1 NLWYGNAADN
11 RVAGGLAVNLSEA
24 ARRIGGWDGQGGV
37 SGQDA
42 VDEVRGVF
50 TQAEKYGGPW
60 QGSAYRPWMRKEYA
74 LPVVQALASGGKDG
88 AALDPKQAWEL
99 LSDMADSAD
108 FDWPGGSKEMFTA
121 WWGHL
126 MTLRRVGS
134 YPQDFTEQRLQ
145 EVLSDFL
152 E

>member
-1 NLWYGNAADN
+1 
-11 RVAGGLAVNLSEA
+11 
-24 ARRIGGWDGQGGV
+24 
-37 SGQDA
+37 
-42 VDEVRGVF
+42 DEVRGVF

-60 QGSAYRPWMRKEYA
+60 QVSAYRPWMQKEYA

-121 WWGHL
+121 WWGPL
-126 MTLRRVGS
+126 MTLRRGGGCPPGFT
-134 YPQDFTEQRLQ
+134 PQRVE
-145 EVLSDFL
+145 EGGWGFL
-152 E
+152 LPPGRGAAPGGGGGGGGLCAV